1 MKGFGTFDTTN
12 TLYGSF
18 YSRQQDPITNIPKY
32 SKPNMEEEYYYKT
45 VEMRKGYFNRYAHL
59 YPDPTGKPIY
69 NPIDA
74 KAFKEEDAQRDMTLS
89 QNQDVPQDKE
99 MNQELNEGENTLIQK
114 PHVFGHEMEDK
125 NGGDMGDEPVIKT
138 FHRNFE
144 EQKE

>member
-32 SKPNMEEEYYYKT
+32 SKPDMEEQYYNRT
-45 VEMRKGYFNRYAHL
+45 LEMQKGYFNRYAHL

-74 KAFKEEDAQRDMTLS
+74 KAFKEEDAHLPL
-89 QNQDVPQDKE
+89 QNENVPQQGE
-99 MNQELNEGENTLIQK
+99 FNQEQENSPIQR
-114 PHVFGHEMEDK
+114 PHVFAREENQKEIGE
-125 NGGDMGDEPVIKT
+125 EPVMKT
-138 FHRNFE
+138 FHRNYE
-144 EQKE
+144 AQQEQ

>member
-32 SKPNMEEEYYYKT
+32 SKPDMEEQYYNRT
-45 VEMRKGYFNRYAHL
+45 LEMQKGYFNRYAHL

-74 KAFKEEDAQRDMTLS
+74 KAFKEEDAHSPL
-89 QNQDVPQDKE
+89 QNENVPQQGE
-99 MNQELNEGENTLIQK
+99 LNQEQENSPIQR
-114 PHVFGHEMEDK
+114 PHVFAREGNENQTGE
-125 NGGDMGDEPVIKT
+125 
-138 FHRNFE
+138 
-144 EQKE
+144 

>member
-32 SKPNMEEEYYYKT
+32 SKPDMEEQYYNRT
-45 VEMRKGYFNRYAHL
+45 LEMQKGYFNRYAHL

-74 KAFKEEDAQRDMTLS
+74 KAFKEEDAHLPL
-89 QNQDVPQDKE
+89 QNENVPQQGE
-99 MNQELNEGENTLIQK
+99 LNQEQENSPIQR
-114 PHVFGHEMEDK
+114 PHVFAREENQKEIGE
-125 NGGDMGDEPVIKT
+125 EPVMKT
-138 FHRNFE
+138 FHRNYE
-144 EQKE
+144 TQQEQ

>member
-32 SKPNMEEEYYYKT
+32 SKPDMEEQFYYT
-45 VEMRKGYFNRYAHL
+45 TLEMQKGYFNRYAHL

-69 NPIDA
+69 NPIDS
-74 KAFKEEDAQRDMTLS
+74 KAFKEEDAHMPL
-89 QNQDVPQDKE
+89 QNEQIPQQGE
-99 MNQELNEGENTLIQK
+99 LNQEQENAPIRR
-114 PHVFGHEMEDK
+114 PHVFAREGNENQTGE
-125 NGGDMGDEPVIKT
+125 EPVMKT

-144 EQKE
+144 AQQEQ

>member
-32 SKPNMEEEYYYKT
+32 SKPNMEEEYYGQT
-45 VEMRKGYFNRYAHL
+45 LEMRKGYFKRYAHL

-74 KAFKEEDAQRDMTLS
+74 RAFKEEDVPRPVPDIQAETL
-89 QNQDVPQDKE
+89 QQPELQQEQCENVP
-99 MNQELNEGENTLIQK
+99 IQK
-114 PHVFGHEMEDK
+114 PHVFAHEMPEK
-125 NGGDMGDEPVIKT
+125 ESAEEPVMKT
-138 FHRNFE
+138 FHRNYE
-144 EQKE
+144 AQQE

>member
-32 SKPNMEEEYYYKT
+32 SKPNMEEEYYNQT
-45 VEMRKGYFNRYAHL
+45 LEMRKGYFNRYAHL

-69 NPIDA
+69 NPIDS
-74 KAFKEEDAQRDMTLS
+74 KAFKEEDVQMPVPEGQYENMPPMQQQEDVGPIQR
-89 QNQDVPQDKE
+89 
-99 MNQELNEGENTLIQK
+99 
-114 PHVFGHEMEDK
+114 PHVFAHEMPEK
-125 NGGDMGDEPVIKT
+125 ETAEEPVMKT

-144 EQKE
+144 AQQE

>member
-32 SKPNMEEEYYYKT
+32 SKPDMEEQYYNRT
-45 VEMRKGYFNRYAHL
+45 LEMQKGYFNRYAHL

-74 KAFKEEDAQRDMTLS
+74 KAFKEEDAHLPL
-89 QNQDVPQDKE
+89 QNENVPQQGE
-99 MNQELNEGENTLIQK
+99 LNQEQENSPFQR
-114 PHVFGHEMEDK
+114 PHVFAREENQKEIGE
-125 NGGDMGDEPVIKT
+125 EPVMKT
-138 FHRNFE
+138 FHRNYE
-144 EQKE
+144 AQQEQ

>member
-32 SKPNMEEEYYYKT
+32 SKPDMEEQYYNRT
-45 VEMRKGYFNRYAHL
+45 LEMQKGYFNRYAHL

-74 KAFKEEDAQRDMTLS
+74 KAFKEEDAHLPL
-89 QNQDVPQDKE
+89 QNENVPQQGE
-99 MNQELNEGENTLIQK
+99 LNQEQENSPIQR
-114 PHVFGHEMEDK
+114 PHVFAREENQKEIGE
-125 NGGDMGDEPVIKT
+125 EPVMKT
-138 FHRNFE
+138 FHRNYE
-144 EQKE
+144 AQQEQSK

>member
-32 SKPNMEEEYYYKT
+32 SKPDMEEQYYNRT
-45 VEMRKGYFNRYAHL
+45 LEMQKGYFNRYAHL

-74 KAFKEEDAQRDMTLS
+74 KAFKEEDAHLPL
-89 QNQDVPQDKE
+89 QNENVPQQGE
-99 MNQELNEGENTLIQK
+99 LNQEQENSPIQR
-114 PHVFGHEMEDK
+114 PHVFAREENQKEIGE
-125 NGGDMGDEPVIKT
+125 EPVMKT
-138 FHRNFE
+138 FHRNYE
-144 EQKE
+144 AQQEQ